1 MSEHC
6 TAGMNGEQVYRT
18 ERANVSWWPK
28 QGNIRPRS
36 GVIKVPFPHIGCA
49 PRQSEAG
56 GRSEKSSFKKKRR
69 NRFRYVAGSNQG
81 YVGGY
86 VRGWT
91 SRLKYRRLIL
101 RHFRCGA
108 RGARCPMRG
117 RIRGPERWTLAGWD
131 DVHRNPDRSSR
142 PAVLLYCSRSW
153 LG

>member
-1 MSEHC
+1 
-6 TAGMNGEQVYRT
+6 MNGEQVYRT

-28 QGNIRPRS
+28 QRNIRPRS

-49 PRQSEAG
+49 PTPIRSRRAIREKFLKNRRSRQIRG
-56 GRSEKSSFKKKRR
+56 WFVPGLR
-69 NRFRYVAGSNQG
+69 GWL
-81 YVGGY
+81 
-86 VRGWT
+86 RGWT